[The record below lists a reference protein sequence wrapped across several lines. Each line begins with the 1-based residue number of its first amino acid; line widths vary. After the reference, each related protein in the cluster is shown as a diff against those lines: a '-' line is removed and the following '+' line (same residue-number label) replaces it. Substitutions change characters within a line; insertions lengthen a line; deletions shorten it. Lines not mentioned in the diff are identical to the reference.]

1 MKNKSNE
8 TVTEQQKKSSPVYY
22 QVLKILYAPH
32 KAFKEITQNQKY
44 IGPVLILILFVATS
58 AGYGYAILSRSYIE
72 QTLPKVDSSA
82 GHFDAWTENANL
94 WSSPSGA
101 NVRENFTDFIN
112 GSYYGNR
119 SIEFSMLNSPQISMQ
134 LMNIGQIN
142 CSGPDG
148 YKNVSLRAKL
158 VDPQNTNFSS
168 AFIYLFSGNTSNYSY
183 YNLTDTFSN
192 STANVWYNLTIPLA
206 EGNWANN
213 STPADW
219 SNITGL
225 KLEFSWPQ
233 NVNSTMLIDGLFF
246 RGVFQGP
253 SESAAASYLFS
264 DSVSSLFQFVIRW
277 IFISGILFLA
287 VKALGA
293 KTPWKPILI
302 SVGFALIILVVQ
314 TIANT
319 IAVSTLITL
328 HYPLEFLGGTSAETT
343 AAFNQIISQTS
354 VFYTVTAYIQ
364 MAVLIWIIALC
375 AIATRLLV
383 QFSWIKSAVA
393 GMVAVAATYFIGLIL
408 GI

>member
-1 MKNKSNE
+1 MENKSNG

-22 QVLKILYAPH
+22 QILKVLYAPH

-44 IGPVLILILFVATS
+44 IGPVLIVILFVA
-58 AGYGYAILSRSYIE
+58 ANAAYGYAVLSRSYIE
-72 QTLPKVDSSA
+72 QTFPKVDSSA
-82 GHFDAWTENANL
+82 GHFDAWTENATL
-94 WSSPSGA
+94 WTSGA
-101 NVRENFTDFIN
+101 NVTENFDDFIN

-119 SIEFSMLNSPQISMQ
+119 SIEFSTLNSSQISMQ
-134 LMNIGQIN
+134 LMNVGPVN

-148 YKNVSLRAKL
+148 YKNVSLRIKV
-158 VDPQNTNFSS
+158 VDPQINASS
-168 AFIYLFSGNTSNYSY
+168 VNIYLFSGDNSKYFNHS
-183 YNLTDTFSN
+183 LTDEFLN
-192 STANVWYNLTIPLA
+192 STAGVWNNLTIPL
-206 EGNWANN
+206 GTDSWVNN
-213 STPADW
+213 NADW
-219 SNITGL
+219 NNIIGL

-233 NVNSTMLIDGLFF
+233 NVNITMLVDGLFF

-287 VKALGA
+287 AKALGA

-314 TIANT
+314 TTANT

-328 HYPLEFLGGTSAETT
+328 QYPLEFLGGTSAETT

-354 VFYTVTAYIQ
+354 IFYTVTAYIQ

-375 AIATRLLV
+375 AIATRLLA
-383 QFSWIKSAVA
+383 QFSWIKSAVV
-393 GMVAVAATYFIGLIL
+393 GMVAVVATYFIGLIL